1 MRRAST
7 IYKAVALGL
16 MTARYDHR
24 HHFPNLF
31 RLVLL
36 LMSSSPAVY
45 DESKIKTLSSL
56 EHIRMRPG
64 MYIGRL
70 GNGSHPDDGVYIM
83 LKEIIDNGVDE
94 FIMGAGKAID
104 IAITEE
110 GAVTVRDY
118 GRGIPLGKLVECVS
132 VINTGAKYNTD
143 AFQFS
148 VGLNGVGTKA
158 VNALA
163 SRFVVNSFR
172 DGVFA
177 RVEFIAGVLRRE
189 EQGSTEK
196 KNGTLVEFCPDST
209 MFPDYSFDR
218 DFVRKRLKRY
228 AYLNAGLR
236 LNLDGESFYSE
247 NGLLD
252 LLEAE
257 TSGTQLYKPIYHRD
271 QIIELA
277 LVHTDNYGESYF
289 SFVNGTY
296 TNEGGTHLSAF
307 REGLLKG
314 VNEFAGKKFDG
325 EDVRDGVVGAV
336 AVKIREPIFESQ
348 TKNKLGNTDIRG
360 EIVGIVREAVS
371 AFLYKNTDI
380 ATTII
385 DKIQQSARVRKELQ
399 HIRREAKTK
408 ARKVSLKIPQ
418 LKDCK
423 YHPAPGKPSPPG
435 QGNMIF
441 LTEGQSASGSIVSA
455 RDPMTQAVFSLKGK
469 PYNVY
474 GQPLTLL
481 YKNEEMYSIM
491 RALDIEESM
500 GRLRFDKII
509 IATDADVDG
518 LHIRNLILTF
528 FLRYFESL
536 VKCGHIYILETPLF
550 RVRNKEETIYCYSD
564 KQRSEAEKKLAGQG
578 KNRRPVEITRFKGLG
593 EISPKEFKQFIGPQM
608 RLKPVDIDTLSE
620 VPRVLEFYMG
630 KNTPARRDYI
640 MSHLV

>member
-1 MRRAST
+1 
-7 IYKAVALGL
+7 
-16 MTARYDHR
+16 MT
-24 HHFPNLF
+24 
-31 RLVLL
+31 
-36 LMSSSPAVY
+36 SSPVVY

-70 GNGSHPDDGVYIM
+70 GNGSHPDDGVYIL
-83 LKEIIDNGVDE
+83 LKEVIDNGVDE
-94 FIMGAGKAID
+94 YIMGAGKAID
-104 IAITEE
+104 IDISADGT
-110 GAVTVRDY
+110 VTVRDY

-158 VNALA
+158 VNAL
-163 SRFVVNSFR
+163 SRRFRVTSYR
-172 DGVFA
+172 DGEFA
-177 RVEFIAGVLRRE
+177 RAEFSGGILQRE
-189 EQGSTEK
+189 EKGAARD
-196 KNGTLVEFCPDST
+196 KNGTLVEFQPDPE
-209 MFPDYSFDR
+209 MFPEYSFSR

-228 AYLNAGLR
+228 AYLNAGLK
-236 LNLDGESFYSE
+236 LHLDGETFYSE

-257 TSGTQLYKPIYHRD
+257 TSGTQLYEPIHHRD
-271 QIIELA
+271 KSIEFA
-277 LVHTDNYGESYF
+277 FVHTDNYGESYF
-289 SFVNGTY
+289 SFVNGTF

-314 VNEFAGKKFDG
+314 INEFANKKFDG
-325 EDVRDGVVGAV
+325 EDVREGVVGAV

-360 EIVGIVREAVS
+360 EIVGAVREAVS
-371 AFLYKNTDI
+371 AYLYKNTDV
-380 ATTII
+380 AELII

-399 HIRREAKTK
+399 HVRKEAKAK
-408 ARKVSLKIPQ
+408 AKKVALKIPQ

-423 YHPAPGKPSPPG
+423 HHPAPGKPSPG
-435 QGNMIF
+435 GRGNMIF

-474 GQPLTLL
+474 GQPLALL
-481 YKNEEMYSIM
+481 YKNDEMYSIM
-491 RALDIEESM
+491 RALDIEESI

-518 LHIRNLILTF
+518 LHIRNLVLTF
-528 FLRYFESL
+528 FLHYFESL
-536 VKCGHIYILETPLF
+536 VKRGHIYILETPIF
-550 RVRNKEETIYCYSD
+550 RVRNKEETIYCYSA
-564 KQRSEAEKKLAGQG
+564 RERAEAEKKLAGRG
-578 KNRRPVEITRFKGLG
+578 KVRRPVEITRFKGLG
-593 EISPKEFKQFIGPQM
+593 EISPREFKQFIGPDM
-608 RLKPVDIDTLSE
+608 RLKQVDIDTLSE
-620 VPRVLEFYMG
+620 VPKVLEFYMG